1 MREKKKASFEAIYSI
16 CENRIHAIFTFL
28 AMLELVQQKYLTLL
42 VGTGRN
48 NFILEW
54 NENRQEDIDFDI
66 DTIPKASDNEV
77 NGDTSAPDLFSE
89 N

>member
-1 MREKKKASFEAIYSI
+1 
-16 CENRIHAIFTFL
+16 
-28 AMLELVQQKYLTLL
+28 MLELVQQKYLTLL

-54 NENRQEDIDFDI
+54 NENRQDDIDFDI
-66 DTIPKASDNEV
+66 DAPGKNIDNEAS
-77 NGDTSAPDLFSE
+77 NNAEPDLFSE